1 MVMEKAM
8 REGAYEKAGEL
19 QYDLIPR
26 LEEKLDAAEAAGGS
40 SMVEE
45 AVTAEHVAAIVSR
58 WTGIPVDKMLQ
69 GERQKLLAME
79 EGLAARVVGQEEA
92 LAAVSNAVRR
102 ARAGLQDAGRPI
114 GSFLFLGPTGVGKT
128 ELTKAL
134 AEFLFDDEAAM
145 VRIDMSEYMEKH
157 AVARLIGAPPGYVGY
172 DEGGALTEAVRRRP
186 YQVILFDEI
195 EKAHPDVF
203 NVLLQVLDDG
213 RMTDGQGRTVDFT
226 NTIIVLTSN
235 LGGDILAAQGEG
247 HDSTEVLG
255 QVMDVVRATFRPEFL
270 NRLDEII
277 LFHRLNRSHMDT
289 IVDIQ
294 LGRLGRLLA
303 ERKIEMKLDKAA
315 RAWLADAGYDPVYGA
330 RPLSRV
336 IQRSLQNPLAGLIL
350 AGKVADGETVNVSA
364 GKGGLTINGVKAE
377 AA

>member
-1 MVMEKAM
+1 
-8 REGAYEKAGEL
+8 
-19 QYDLIPR
+19 
-26 LEEKLDAAEAAGGS
+26 
-40 SMVEE
+40 MVEE

-69 GERQKLLAME
+69 GEREKLLAME

-102 ARAGLQDAGRPI
+102 ARAGLQDASRPI

-195 EKAHPDVF
+195 EKAHP
-203 NVLLQVLDDG
+203 
-213 RMTDGQGRTVDFT
+213 
-226 NTIIVLTSN
+226 
-235 LGGDILAAQGEG
+235 
-247 HDSTEVLG
+247 
-255 QVMDVVRATFRPEFL
+255 
-270 NRLDEII
+270 
-277 LFHRLNRSHMDT
+277 
-289 IVDIQ
+289 
-294 LGRLGRLLA
+294 GRLQR
-303 ERKIEMKLDKAA
+303 AA
-315 RAWLADAGYDPVYGA
+315 PGPRRRPHDRRPGAHCGLHQHDHRAHLEPRRRHPGG
-330 RPLSRV
+330 SR
-336 IQRSLQNPLAGLIL
+336 
-350 AGKVADGETVNVSA
+350 
-364 GKGGLTINGVKAE
+364 
-377 AA
+377 